1 MGTPYPAIVG
11 TSERWKTE
19 FVDDNVGASV
29 TVVVGAVV
37 LVPESVAPGVSVTVD
52 KFGAVMDM
60 DPALV
65 AELAAAVVFA
75 EFEPVFAAVDWV
87 FVSVF

>member
-11 TSERWKTE
+11 TSERWNTE
-19 FVDDNVGASV
+19 FVDDSVGAFV

-37 LVPESVAPGVSVTVD
+37 LVPESVAPGVSVTVER
-52 KFGAVMDM
+52 FGTVKDT

-65 AELAAAVVFA
+65 AELAAALVFA
-75 EFEPVFAAVDWV
+75 V
-87 FVSVF
+87 FVSVAVSVSVF